1 MALTCEDLAQAQQL
15 HIKTKDKYIFSKG
28 RFLQRWS
35 SFGLAAASCRAR
47 SEAKLRALP
56 NWASSLH
63 NGENHGAKA
72 QKFSSYSSDS
82 TKAISAGFM
91 SLPTKE
97 VNIFASPTDTHS
109 VIHCSPSSECMF
121 SHFADKL
128 SVTTDTGAVTLPG
141 ARSHVLCRDLFYQP
155 SL

>member
-35 SFGLAAASCRAR
+35 SSGLAAASCRAR

-82 TKAISAGFM
+82 TKQSVHGLCHCQQKKLISLHHQLILIQSFTVLQA
-91 SLPTKE
+91 
-97 VNIFASPTDTHS
+97 VNVCLAT
-109 VIHCSPSSECMF
+109 
-121 SHFADKL
+121 L
-128 SVTTDTGAVTLPG
+128 LTTDTGAVTLPG